1 MLILTRKSGE
11 SVAIGNDINVTI
23 LRVNCRKVR
32 IGIEAPRHVTIL
44 REEIYKNIREENIQ
58 AVRDGMHSKLSALAQ
73 HFKSQNSSSCK
84 EQVENRGSKD
94 EETDH
99 EK

>member
-1 MLILTRKSGE
+1 MLILTRKLGE
-11 SVAIGNDINVTI
+11 SISIGNDINVTI
-23 LRVNCRKVR
+23 LRVSGRKVR

-44 REEIYKNIREENIQ
+44 REEIYKNIREGNIQ

-73 HFKSQNSSSCK
+73 HFKSQTSSSCK
-84 EQVENRGSKD
+84 EQVKNEGSKD

-99 EK
+99 GK